1 MPHFTLSLGPN
12 GPVLNAIVAVSQ
24 ERNAAL
30 VAAGQPAPKP
40 QPIRALVDT
49 GASATCVDPSVL
61 AALSLTPTGIVSV
74 STPSTGGTPH
84 QAEQFDAALIIPA
97 PQGPALMFRTI
108 PVVASELLEAQGFHA
123 LIGRDILDQCIFFYN
138 GSLKL
143 FTLAY

>member
-1 MPHFTLSLGPN
+1 VPHFTLSLGPN

-61 AALSLTPTGIVSV
+61 AALSLTPTG
-74 STPSTGGTPH
+74 T
-84 QAEQFDAALIIPA
+84 
-97 PQGPALMFRTI
+97 
-108 PVVASELLEAQGFHA
+108 
-123 LIGRDILDQCIFFYN
+123 
-138 GSLKL
+138 
-143 FTLAY
+143 